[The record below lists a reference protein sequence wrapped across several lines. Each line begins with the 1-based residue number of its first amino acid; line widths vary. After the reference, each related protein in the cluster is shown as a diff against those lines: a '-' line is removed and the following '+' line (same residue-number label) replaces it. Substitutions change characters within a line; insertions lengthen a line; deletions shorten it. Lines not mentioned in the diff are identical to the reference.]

1 MSVVGW
7 DWASQAHDVTVLD
20 DAGAVLDRWAFPH
33 TEAGWVMALARLR
46 PRQAQSP
53 RHPHRRPRLDPRHL
67 GLLAHR
73 HPLRPRHPPHRPP
86 VPHQLKT

>member
-33 TEAGWVMALARLR
+33 TEAGWVTATGVCAATASRATCR
-46 PRQAQSP
+46 
-53 RHPHRRPRLDPRHL
+53 
-67 GLLAHR
+67 
-73 HPLRPRHPPHRPP
+73 
-86 VPHQLKT
+86 